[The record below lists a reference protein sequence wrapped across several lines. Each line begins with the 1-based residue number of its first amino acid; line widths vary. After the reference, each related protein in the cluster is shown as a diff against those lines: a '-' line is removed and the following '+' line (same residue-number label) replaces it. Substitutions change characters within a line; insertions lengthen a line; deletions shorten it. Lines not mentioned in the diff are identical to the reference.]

1 MQLHLITVNHRNPNK
16 LVALKQWF
24 SCFIFYVAGLDARG
38 FLFGPLV
45 SMNLNVPFLLV
56 RKSGKLPGP
65 TIKVSSTKE
74 YGKVIIYFEFCF
86 RHYVC
91 LFIYT
96 LELKIKSNNIKE

>member
-1 MQLHLITVNHRNPNK
+1 MNHKNPNK
-16 LVALKQWF
+16 LMALIQWIN
-24 SCFIFYVAGLDARG
+24 SCFIFYVLHVGLDARG

-74 YGKVIIYFEFCF
+74 YGKVIIYFEVLFC
-86 RHYVC
+86 
-91 LFIYT
+91 
-96 LELKIKSNNIKE
+96 